1 MYSIKNNMKIETL
14 ENGTKL
20 KVTKDIY
27 YVVGNIMDEFLTHD
41 ELMYNIDKIL
51 VKDNEYEVVDHKFE
65 GVTEKLLY
73 CTLGHWE
80 GDFHLGQFDV
90 SELFDKGAFEV
101 IK

>member
-1 MYSIKNNMKIETL
+1 MKIETL

-51 VKDNEYEVVDHKFE
+51 GLH
-65 GVTEKLLY
+65 
-73 CTLGHWE
+73 
-80 GDFHLGQFDV
+80 
-90 SELFDKGAFEV
+90 
-101 IK
+101 

>member
-1 MYSIKNNMKIETL
+1 MYSIRNNMKIETL

-27 YVVGNIMDEFLTHD
+27 YVVGNITDEFLTHD
-41 ELMYNIDKIL
+41 ELMDGVDRIL
-51 VKDNEYEVVDHKFE
+51 VKGNEYEIVDHEFE

-73 CTLGHWE
+73 CTLGHFE
-80 GDFHLGQFDV
+80 GDFHLNQYDYYQ
-90 SELFDKGAFEV
+90 LFDKDAFEV

>member
-1 MYSIKNNMKIETL
+1 MKIETL

-27 YVVGNIMDEFLTHD
+27 YVVGRIDSEFLTHD

-65 GVTEKLLY
+65 GVTEKLLL
-73 CTLGHWE
+73 CTLGHFE
-80 GDFHLGQFDV
+80 GDFELGRFDV
-90 SELFDKGAFEV
+90 NDLFDKGAFEV
-101 IK
+101 KK

>member
-1 MYSIKNNMKIETL
+1 MKIETL

-27 YVVGNIMDEFLTHD
+27 YVVGNIVNEFLTHD
-41 ELMYNIDKIL
+41 ELIYNIDKVL
-51 VKDNEYEVVDHKFE
+51 VKDNEYEVVDHEFE
-65 GVTEKLLY
+65 GVTEKLLL

-80 GDFHLGQFDV
+80 GDFQFGQFDV
-90 SELFDKGAFEV
+90 SEMLDKGAFEV